1 MDQGTALFRKYL
13 DGDERALDQIFSL
26 YHPPLIMFINRYVRD
41 LNTAED
47 LAADT
52 FAQLI
57 VNPKKFNFSVSL
69 KTYLFLIGKS
79 RALDHLRAQKK
90 MREREIPLPTA
101 DDPETLI
108 IYEEEKQE
116 LYDAMERLSD
126 DYRNALY
133 LVYFEE
139 LSYKE
144 AGIVMK
150 KSAKQ
155 IENLVYRAKIALR
168 ERLCENEKQVKL

>member
-1 MDQGTALFRKYL
+1 MEQGAVLFRQYL
-13 DGDERALDQIFSL
+13 DGDERAMDRIFTL
-26 YHPPLIMFINRYVRD
+26 YHNPLIMFINRYVRD
-41 LNTAED
+41 LNVAED

-57 VNPKKFNFSVSL
+57 VNPKKYNFSVSL

-79 RALDHLRAQKK
+79 RALDHLRAQKRQ
-90 MREREIPLPTA
+90 REREIPLPTS
-101 DDPETLI
+101 DSPETLI
-108 IYEEEKQE
+108 IYEEEKRE

-144 AGIVMK
+144 AALVMK
-150 KSAKQ
+150 KSVKQ
-155 IENLVYRAKIALR
+155 IENLVYRAKQSLR
-168 ERLCENEKQVKL
+168 AQLSQDGKQVRQ